1 MCPTHVDDI
10 DIRKKTRQSAG
21 VSRLY
26 KELGHLLH
34 KHRRKA
40 GLSQEALAKRVNMS
54 RTSITNIERGRQ
66 TISLHLLYAFA
77 DALGVEP
84 DVLLPDRKT
93 LLGEA
98 EPVTVDLSA
107 LPPDVAEFVRREA
120 QEKK

>member
-1 MCPTHVDDI
+1 MN
-10 DIRKKTRQSAG
+10 
-21 VSRLY
+21 RLY
-26 KELGHLLH
+26 KELGHLLY
-34 KHRRKA
+34 KQRRKA

-84 DVLLPDRKT
+84 DILLPDRKT

-98 EPVTVDLSA
+98 EPVTVDLST

-120 QEKK
+120 QGDK